1 MLQAWRASSFP
12 DSSIDMNASDRPLGL
27 DTLAIREGIARTA
40 YNEHN
45 EPVFLTSSFV
55 FDNAAQAAARF
66 AGEEEGFIYSRAGN
80 PTVAAFQNRLAAL
93 EGGDACVAT
102 ASGMS
107 AIMATVMSLTRAGDH
122 VVTAHELFGATTQ
135 LFGILSRFGI
145 EVTHVRLDD
154 PGAWRDAVRPNTKL
168 FYLETPSNPLT
179 QLADVRAIAGI
190 ARERGIRFAVDNC
203 FCSPA
208 LQKPLEL
215 GADIVVHSATKYID
229 GQGRVLGGAV
239 VGDAK
244 YINDTLAP
252 FVRTTGPTLSAF
264 NAWVLLKGLETL
276 SMRMARQSENALL
289 MARGLEAHPSVLK
302 VYYPGLSSHPQH
314 ALAMA
319 QQKTGGAIVSFEV
332 GSADD
337 DRYGTVLRERA
348 WRVIDACRLL
358 SITANL
364 GDVKTT
370 ITHPASTTHGRAGAE
385 ARRAAGVGEG
395 LIRIAVGAED
405 PEDLLADL
413 EQALASVA

>member
-1 MLQAWRASSFP
+1 
-12 DSSIDMNASDRPLGL
+12 MNSLPNDLGI
-27 DTLAIREGIARTA
+27 DTLAIRAGIARTQ

-45 EPVFLTSSFV
+45 EALFLSSSFV

-66 AGEEEGFIYSRAGN
+66 GGEEDGFIYSRAGN
-80 PTVAAFQNRLAAL
+80 PTVAAFQNRLAAM
-93 EGGDACVAT
+93 EGAPACVAT

-122 VVTAHELFGATTQ
+122 VVTAFELFGATIQMFT
-135 LFGILSRFGI
+135 ILQRFGV
-145 EVTHVRLDD
+145 EVSFVRLDD
-154 PGAWRDAVRPNTKL
+154 PDAWRRAVRPTTRL

-179 QLADVRAIAGI
+179 QLADVRAIAAI
-190 ARERGIRFAVDNC
+190 AREHGVKLAVDNC

-208 LQKPLEL
+208 LQRPLAL

-239 VGDAK
+239 LGDAR
-244 YINDTLAP
+244 YIGETLAP

-276 SMRMARQSENALL
+276 SMRMERQSANALTL
-289 MARGLEAHPSVLK
+289 ARWLEMQPQVSR
-302 VYYPGLSSHPQH
+302 VYYPGLASHPQH
-314 ALAMA
+314 TLAA
-319 QQKTGGAIVSFEV
+319 QQQKTGGAIVSFEL
-332 GSADD
+332 GLQGE
-337 DRYGTVLRERA
+337 DRYGDAPRQRA
-348 WRVIDACRLL
+348 WRVIDSCRLL

-370 ITHPASTTHGRAGAE
+370 ITHPASTTHGRAGPE

-395 LIRIAVGAED
+395 LIRLAVGAENV
-405 PEDLLADL
+405 EDLIADL
-413 EQALASVA
+413 AQALAAAD

>member
-1 MLQAWRASSFP
+1 MKDPA
-12 DSSIDMNASDRPLGL
+12 RPLRP

-45 EPVFLTSSFV
+45 EPLFLTSSFV
-55 FDNAAQAAARF
+55 FDDAAQAAARF

-93 EGGDACVAT
+93 EGAQACVAT

-122 VVTAHELFGATTQ
+122 VVAAFELFGATTQ
-135 LFGILSRFGI
+135 MFGILQRFGI
-145 EVTHVRLDD
+145 EVTYARLDD
-154 PGAWRDAVRPNTKL
+154 VESWRAAVRPTTRL

-179 QLADVRAIAGI
+179 QLADVRAIAAI
-190 ARERGIRFAVDNC
+190 ARERGVRLAVDNC
-203 FCSPA
+203 FCTPA
-208 LQKPLEL
+208 LQRPLEL

-239 VGDAK
+239 LGDAK
-244 YINDTLAP
+244 FIDETLAP

-276 SMRMARQSENALL
+276 SMRMERQSSNALAL
-289 MARGLEAHPSVLK
+289 ARWLEGRPGIARVLH
-302 VYYPGLSSHPQH
+302 PGLASHPQH
-314 ALAMA
+314 ALAVS
-319 QQKTGGAIVSFEV
+319 QQRTGGAIVSFEL
-332 GSADD
+332 GGRGEDP
-337 DRYGTVLRERA
+337 YGEALRSRA
-348 WRVIDACRLL
+348 WRVVDACRLL

-370 ITHPASTTHGRAGAE
+370 ITHPASTTHGRVGAE
-385 ARRAAGVGEG
+385 ARRAAGVTEG

-405 PEDLLADL
+405 VEDLIEDL
-413 EQALASVA
+413 GRALAAA

>member
-1 MLQAWRASSFP
+1 MTDTR
-12 DSSIDMNASDRPLGL
+12 RPPGL

-45 EPVFLTSSFV
+45 EPIFLTSSFV
-55 FDNAAQAAARF
+55 FDTAAQAAARF
-66 AGEEEGFIYSRAGN
+66 AGDEDGFIYSRAGN
-80 PTVAAFQNRLAAL
+80 PTVTAFQNRLAAL
-93 EGGDACVAT
+93 EGAQACVAT

-122 VVTAHELFGATTQ
+122 VVVAYELFGATLQ
-135 LFGILSRFGI
+135 LFGILQRFGI
-145 EVTHVRLDD
+145 EVSFVPIDD
-154 PGAWRDAVRPNTKL
+154 VDAWRAAVRPNTRL

-179 QLADVRAIAGI
+179 KLADVRAIAAI
-190 ARERGIRFAVDNC
+190 AREHGVKLAVDNC

-208 LQKPLEL
+208 LQRPLEL

-239 VGDAK
+239 LGDAK
-244 YINDTLAP
+244 YIDETLVP

-276 SMRMARQSENALL
+276 GMRMQRQSANALEI
-289 MARGLEAHPSVLK
+289 ARWLQAQPGVTR
-302 VYYPGLSSHPQH
+302 VYYPGLPSHPQH

-319 QQKTGGAIVSFEV
+319 QQRTGGAIVSFEL
-332 GSADD
+332 GRAGEDL
-337 DRYGTVLRERA
+337 YGAALRERA
-348 WRVIDACRLL
+348 WRVVDACRVL

-370 ITHPASTTHGRAGAE
+370 ITHPASTTHGRAGEA
-385 ARRAAGVGEG
+385 ARRASGVTEG
-395 LIRIAVGAED
+395 LLRVAVGAED
-405 PEDLLADL
+405 PADLIEDLAH
-413 EQALASVA
+413 ALAAAG